1 MFGVNCFVVQVLHRR
16 RKRRGWGVCLCLVSI
31 VLLFRCFIGVGR
43 CVCVWG
49 GGEAHPIIW
58 EGANPPP
65 PPNNPTTV
73 SFNFYVKQK
82 KIKYEPSWRVKQN
95 NNKCNF
101 NLIWRNYSSQF
112 YPWSNLSKTVHACD
126 KTQLPPMSHQG
137 LMYLS
142 LLPDAAANSKR
153 QSAD

>member
-1 MFGVNCFVVQVLHRR
+1 MFGVNCFVVQVFQRR
-16 RKRRGWGVCLCLVSI
+16 RKRGGGVCLCLVSI

-43 CVCVWG
+43 WG
-49 GGEAHPIIW
+49 GWG
-58 EGANPPP
+58 PPNNLRGGQP
-65 PPNNPTTV
+65 PPNNPPTF

-101 NLIWRNYSSQF
+101 NLIWRYYSSQF

-137 LMYLS
+137 LMYFS